1 MKLAAS
7 LAFAAVLLAASLSA
21 ATPAAPASPQAE
33 PAVAGLLLAAP
44 AAGGSS
50 CNVAALAFQPAPSP
64 AVTVPICGSCSTS
77 DCIGKNINAS
87 CGTSGF
93 GFCTVIASCAPTF
106 KCRCQN

>member
-1 MKLAAS
+1 MKLAAA
-7 LAFAAVLLAASLSA
+7 LALAAVLFAVSLSA
-21 ATPAAPASPQAE
+21 ATPAAPASPRAQ
-33 PAVAGLLLAAP
+33 PALAGLLAAP

-50 CNVAALAFQPAPSP
+50 CGAPALDFQPAPSP
-64 AVTVPICGSCSTS
+64 MVTVPICGSCSTS
-77 DCIGKNINAS
+77 DCIGKNVNAS